1 MHWLSIAADTLWIIA
16 LAIMA
21 TTTRTAWRRMT
32 PQTRVPMMFGR
43 DDQPSSWRL
52 GRDMALT
59 LPVALA
65 LLFGMVLLWGH
76 RSVTDLTY
84 DVIFFGL
91 RATLA
96 AMLTIMH
103 LQWLKAALGVLEAE
117 GELDR

>member
-1 MHWLSIAADTLWIIA
+1 MHVLSLAADALWIVA

-21 TTTRTAWRRMT
+21 SVSRTAWRRMT
-32 PQTRVPMMFGR
+32 SETKVPLQFHKDGR
-43 DDQPSSWRL
+43 PAWRL
-52 GRDMALT
+52 KRD
-59 LPVALA
+59 VALVLPIA
-65 LLFGMVLLWGH
+65 AAFLLGMALLWGH

-96 AMLTIMH
+96 AMIALLHM
-103 LQWLKAALGVLEAE
+103 QWLRQAMTTLQAE

>member
-1 MHWLSIAADTLWIIA
+1 MHWLSLAADGLWIVA

-21 TTTRTAWRRMT
+21 TTTRTAWRRMR
-32 PQTRVPMMFGR
+32 PETRVPMQFGR
-43 DDQPSSWRL
+43 DGQASWRL
-52 GRDMALT
+52 TRDMALT

-76 RSVTDLTY
+76 RSVTDLSY

-96 AMLTIMH
+96 AMLTLMH
-103 LQWLKAALGVLEAE
+103 MQWLRAALAILEAE

>member
-1 MHWLSIAADTLWIIA
+1 MHWLSLAADALWIMA

-21 TTTRTAWRRMT
+21 TTTRTAWGRMR
-32 PQTRVPMMFGR
+32 PETRVPMQFGR
-43 DDQPSSWRL
+43 DDKPSSWRL
-52 GRDMALT
+52 RRDAALT

-65 LLFGMVLLWGH
+65 VLFGLALLWGH
-76 RSVTDLTY
+76 RSVTDLSY

-96 AMLTIMH
+96 AVLTLMH
-103 LQWLKAALGVLEAE
+103 MQWLKSVLAVLGAE